1 MKLLTKSSLY
11 FITVSL
17 FVFFIGGLGFY
28 KLFSSLLDKNVNDEL
43 RSQMHN
49 ILFEIENNKI
59 APSQLTL
66 ISSSNINIKE
76 IDRLSIEHPVLQDTI
91 LFEEFK
97 QLYLPYRKLKFQ
109 KEIAGK
115 NYQFT
120 IHKSLIRIND
130 LIENVVMAMTG
141 LLILFILGIYF
152 LNRYLFN
159 RIWADFFNTIDK
171 IKKYNLNTAE
181 TMDFTD
187 SMIDEYNQLN
197 SVLKAMIERIQ
208 EEHIHLKEFTGNIS
222 HEIQTPLSVVKTKAE
237 LLLQTENLNPEQVN
251 LISEIYS
258 STIKLTKLSQTLIL
272 LTKIEH
278 HQYIE
283 KEPVS
288 FSEKIKFHLN
298 NFQSLIDSKE
308 ITVNLKVRQDATA
321 TINPE
326 LADILTINLLKNAIR
341 HNIVNGEIEI
351 IIDKGVIEIANT
363 GDELKIEP
371 DEIFNRFTKSTT
383 SKSSLGLGL
392 AIVKKICDNNNI
404 KITFQTQ
411 NHHHKFSLYFLEDT
425 TTSH

>member
-17 FVFFIGGLGFY
+17 FVFFIGGFGFY
-28 KLFSSLLDKNVNDEL
+28 KLFSSLLDNNVNDEL
-43 RSQMHN
+43 HSQMHN
-49 ILFEIENNKI
+49 ILFEIENGRI
-59 APSQLTL
+59 TPSQITF
-66 ISSSNINIKE
+66 ISGSNINIKE
-76 IDRLSIEHPVLQDTI
+76 IEKLTVEKPVLQDTV

-97 QLYLPYRKLKFQ
+97 QLYLPYRKLRFQ
-109 KEIAGK
+109 KEIEGK
-115 NYQFT
+115 YYEFI

-159 RIWADFFNTIDK
+159 RIWADFFNTIEK
-171 IKKYNLNTAE
+171 IKKYNLNIAE
-181 TMDFTD
+181 EMEFPE

-197 SVLKAMIERIQ
+197 SVLKSMIERIQ
-208 EEHIHLKEFTGNIS
+208 EEHFLLKEFTGNIS
-222 HEIQTPLSVVKTKAE
+222 HEIQTPLSVIKSKAE
-237 LLLQTENLNPEQVN
+237 LILQTKDLNPEQVN

-283 KEPVS
+283 TKTVN
-288 FSEKIKFHLN
+288 FNEKIKFHLD

-308 ITVNLKVRQDATA
+308 ITVNLKLHNETKL

-326 LADILTINLLKNAIR
+326 LADILIINLLKNAIR
-341 HNIVNGEIEI
+341 HNIVRGKIDIEI
-351 IIDKGVIEIANT
+351 DEGLVEIGNT
-363 GDELKIEP
+363 GNELIIKPE
-371 DEIFNRFTKSTT
+371 EIFNRFTKSTT

-404 KITFQTQ
+404 KITFNTDKDY
-411 NHHHKFSLYFLEDT
+411 HIFSLHF
-425 TTSH
+425 